1 MQEEWWERSTCFLCE
16 RWWLLLLILA
26 LLLVGWFARDHW
38 MPNRGATSTSTLAP
52 AITPVSTPIPAIT
65 PVSTLASSTTPASA
79 VATVTPTSE
88 LYGYINS
95 EGGYAFNYPAEWKG
109 EASGTD
115 AYFQLP
121 NNAKLE
127 IIVRELQAG
136 ETFESLADD
145 TGPLTIPKSNLTRLT
160 IGGESAIRYEVLDE
174 RSNISAR
181 TYQILHAGR
190 VYYLTLF
197 APPETGT
204 ASFSQSLEQ
213 FDQLMLNFWFL
224 P

>member
-1 MQEEWWERSTCFLCE
+1 MYKKWSDTPVCWLCDYG
-16 RWWLLLLILA
+16 WTLLLALA
-26 LLLVGWFARDHW
+26 LLLTGWFTRGYW
-38 MPNRGATSTSTLAP
+38 PPILGVMPASTLAP
-52 AITPVSTPIPAIT
+52 SI
-65 PVSTLASSTTPASA
+65 TPASA
-79 VATVTPTSE
+79 TAIVTPTSE
-88 LYGYINS
+88 LYGYVND

-127 IIVRELQAG
+127 IIVRDLQAG
-136 ETFESLADD
+136 ETFEPLADD
-145 TGPLTIPKSNLTRLT
+145 TGPLTIPKSNLTNLT
-160 IGGESAIRYEVLDE
+160 IVGESSIRYDVLDE
-174 RSNISAR
+174 RSEIVAR
-181 TYQILHAGR
+181 AYQVLHGGR

-197 APPETGT
+197 ALLETGT

-213 FDQLMLNFWFL
+213 FDQLMLDFQFS